1 MMGTEFWNSVAT
13 CKRASC
19 WGPLVGSILK
29 QGRTTPGGVMKAIIL
44 TLFLLSSSLAG
55 SVLAQTAPSA
65 DPQPDPRIAQ
75 LETVLNRVQQ
85 EQQSVYQE
93 FQMTQELRRNEIQE
107 GHPLI
112 VQGSAG
118 MGGVRTRL
126 RQIMTTT
133 FGCSGSARNAFSSI
147 PATST
152 TCIHAIPNWASGR
165 GRCLISSWSLPK
177 RRFGDDSGVGEGIVD
192 TFLC

>member
-1 MMGTEFWNSVAT
+1 
-13 CKRASC
+13 
-19 WGPLVGSILK
+19 
-29 QGRTTPGGVMKAIIL
+29 MKAIIL

-55 SVLAQTAPSA
+55 SALAQTAPSA

-85 EQQSVYQE
+85 EQQSVYQQ

-118 MGGVRTRL
+118 MGGVRDAPPTNYDDNIRLQRERQERIQQYTRDL
-126 RQIMTTT
+126 NDLYSRYSEL
-133 FGCSGSARNAFSSI
+133 GERK
-147 PATST
+147 
-152 TCIHAIPNWASGR
+152 R
-165 GRCLISSWSLPK
+165 SLLDQLMELTKAPV
-177 RRFGDDSGVGEGIVD
+177 R
-192 TFLC
+192 